1 VHKGKTKELR
11 RIEEMDYQNLVRDF
25 IQRTRKNLEY
35 IEKAHATDPS
45 AEVYEVTQL
54 INSLLGLI
62 VFPKEQYFLHI
73 PETPLE
79 DLAAKGWKI
88 PDVKGNFSKIKNL
101 RQLMQYMRN
110 AVAHSNL
117 EFISD
122 GHKLTGIRLWNCTRG
137 GVKNWQI
144 EMKLTELREIT
155 YKFIDL
161 ILADQNLRH
170 FEKRAECQ
178 KGQY

>member
-1 VHKGKTKELR
+1 VHKGETKELR
-11 RIEEMDYQNLVRDF
+11 RIEGMDYKNLVRDF
-25 IQRTRKNLEY
+25 IQRTRRNLEF
-35 IEKAHATDPS
+35 IEKAHATDPL

-62 VFPKEQYFLHI
+62 VFPNEQYFMHI
-73 PETPLE
+73 PETTLK
-79 DLAAKGWKI
+79 DLTAKGWKI
-88 PDVKGNFSKIKNL
+88 PDVKGDFSQVKNL
-101 RQLMQYMRN
+101 REFMRYMRN
-110 AVAHSNL
+110 AIAHSNL

-122 GHKLTGIRLWNCTRG
+122 GYKLSGIRLWNCTRA
-137 GVKNWQI
+137 GVKNWQV
-144 EMKLTELREIT
+144 EMKLADLREIT

-178 KGQY
+178 KG